1 MSDIQELTDKVMQFR
16 RERDW
21 EQFHNQKDEAI
32 SIALE
37 AAELLEHFQWKTKE
51 EVAEYLKTHQ
61 EDISDEL
68 ADVVIYCLG
77 FARNTGI
84 NLREAIERKLEKQA
98 KKYPIEKAKGSAKKY
113 TEFGNI

>member
-1 MSDIQELTDKVMQFR
+1 MSDLKHLTDLVMQFR

-21 EQFHNQKDEAI
+21 TQYHNPKDEAI

-51 EVAEYLKTHQ
+51 QVAEYVKTHRQ
-61 EDISDEL
+61 EISDEL

-77 FARNTGI
+77 FAYNNSI
-84 NLREAIERKLEKQA
+84 DLREAIEKKLIKQA

-113 TEFGNI
+113 TEL